1 MARLHALSA
10 AILLLPAATCMNMAL
25 SNTRNN
31 HGLIGYGINM
41 YKPNCAFSCRAAI
54 SSCTLN
60 CSTMMEMEGMDMTM
74 DDMMMETSAEC
85 YASDDAF
92 LQTMAYCL
100 SQKCEGVQKWEL
112 EKYWED
118 NIPGTNAVQPSP
130 KWTYQESLD
139 RVSSAPNETVIGGDS
154 LNQTMLV
161 SEDDWL
167 ANWNAQDSFE
177 EAEGKHEKYGI
188 IVIVTCFALPMALS
202 FLRFI
207 PFPNTLVTQ
216 FNAWVI
222 DPPLWG
228 TKQKQPLAGGLGLMP
243 TRGQALFIGYIISI
257 NVVLSSVGYRSSQ
270 PNAWNPDSVRN
281 EIITLVAN
289 RVGVL
294 SFANLPLLILY
305 SSRNNILFWVT
316 DWSHSTFLLLHRWVA
331 GIATI
336 QAILHSII
344 YLLLRV
350 EAHTHAEESKLPYW
364 IWGIVGTLSMSLVL
378 PSSVL
383 SIRHRAYELFLAWH
397 VALSTLTIV
406 GCYYHILFRFAHQW
420 GYETWIWAAMAV
432 WGFDRVLRMFRMAK
446 NGLRSAV
453 VTKVDDDYV
462 RVDVAGVAAT
472 GHAYLY
478 FPTLTWRVWENHPF
492 SVASTATPHS
502 AQSRTKSLKDEES
515 GSSEKDEIKTSTAVA
530 SSNSSTHGPA
540 KLGLTFFLRRQGG
553 LTQQLVSR
561 ASLPVFVESSYGTH
575 VDTSHFPHLV
585 CIVGGIGITTVLPYL
600 RSHPGSSKLY
610 WGVRSAGI
618 VHVVD
623 EELLKNVDKEVFV
636 GGRMNIQAVLQEEA
650 AYAGEG
656 GVTVLVSGP
665 GGMADEARIVVSEI
679 GRQGTVNMRLVDEA
693 FSW

>member
-1 MARLHALSA
+1 MTLYNALSTA
-10 AILLLPAATCMNMAL
+10 FLLLPAATCMDMAL
-25 SNTRNN
+25 TNTRAG
-31 HGLIGYGINM
+31 HGLIGYGIDM
-41 YKPNCAFSCRAAI
+41 YKPNCAYSCRAAI

-60 CSTMMEMEGMDMTM
+60 CSTMMEMDGMDMSM
-74 DDMMMETSAEC
+74 DDVMMETSADC
-85 YASDDAF
+85 YATDDAF
-92 LQTMAYCL
+92 LQTMAYCI
-100 SQKCEGVQKWEL
+100 SQKCEGLQKWEL
-112 EKYWED
+112 EKYWND
-118 NIPGTNAVQPSP
+118 NIPGTSAVQPVP
-130 KWTYQESLD
+130 KRTYQETLD
-139 RVSSAPNETVIGGDS
+139 KIASPPIQTVIGGDP
-154 LNQTMLV
+154 LNKTMLV

-177 EAEGKHEKYGI
+177 EAEGKHEKYSII
-188 IVIVTCFALPMALS
+188 IVVTSFALPVAFSL
-202 FLRFI
+202 LRFV

-228 TKQKQPLAGGLGLMP
+228 TKQKQPLVGGLGLMP
-243 TRGQALFIGYIISI
+243 TRGQALFIAYFLVINII
-257 NVVLSSVGYRSSQ
+257 LSSTGYRSAQ
-270 PNAWNPDSVRN
+270 PNAWHPGSVRN
-281 EIITLVAN
+281 EIIILVAN

-294 SFANLPLLILY
+294 SFANIPLLILY

-336 QAILHSII
+336 QAILHSVI
-344 YLLLRV
+344 YLRLRV

-364 IWGIVGTLSMSLVL
+364 IWGVVGTLSMSLLL

-383 SIRHRAYELFLAWH
+383 YIRHKSYELFLAWH
-397 VALSTLTIV
+397 VALSVLTIV

-432 WGFDRVLRMFRMAK
+432 WGFDRVLRMLRMAR
-446 NGLRSAV
+446 NGLRFAI

-462 RVDVAGVAAT
+462 RVDVPGVAAT

-492 SVASTATPHS
+492 SVASTATPQFVPKS
-502 AQSRTKSLKDEES
+502 KSLRDEES
-515 GSSEKDEIKTSTAVA
+515 GSYEKDEIKISTAA
-530 SSNSSTHGPA
+530 TSSNSSTHGPA

-553 LTQQLVSR
+553 LTHHLLSR
-561 ASLPVFVESSYGTH
+561 ASLPVLVESSYGTH

-585 CIVGGIGITTVLPYL
+585 CIVGGIGITAVLPYL

-618 VHVVD
+618 VDAVD
-623 EELLKNVDKEVFV
+623 DELLRSVDKEVFV
-636 GGRMNIQAVLQEEA
+636 GSRMNIRTVLQEEA
-650 AYAGEG
+650 AFAGEG

-665 GGMADEARIVVSEI
+665 GGMADEARTIVSEI
-679 GRQGTVNMRLVDEA
+679 GRQGKVNMRLVDEA